1 MHLFRTRARTHTHA
15 HRHISRYQRWQFLD
29 FRVYGYTHYLF
40 LTLLPF
46 YIHALTHTVVL
57 VLDRATAAGGS
68 EGGGLEVGEGV
79 GLSGGK
85 SQGRSK
91 AGGGTDRDVGVRIYA
106 SDPTQHVHTQARQAH
121 DRFAGSR
128 RKMLE
133 ARGHG
138 ILAGNIDTQARVL
151 GNGSGGGL
159 SRSQEGGG
167 AAGNIDSTHGAQK
180 ASTIAYMVVVD
191 GGSSGSYADVC
202 RRMLTYADVC

>member
-1 MHLFRTRARTHTHA
+1 MQ
-15 HRHISRYQRWQFLD
+15 SLD
-29 FRVYGYTHYLF
+29 FRVYVYTHYLF

-46 YIHALTHTVVL
+46 YMYALTRTVVL

-68 EGGGLEVGEGV
+68 EVGGLEVGEGV

-85 SQGRSK
+85 SHGRSK
-91 AGGGTDRDVGVRIYA
+91 AGGGADTGVGVRIYA
-106 SDPTQHVHTQARQAH
+106 SDQDASTQHVHTHVRHTH

-128 RKMLE
+128 RKTLE

-138 ILAGNIDTQARVL
+138 ILAGNIDTTL
-151 GNGSGGGL
+151 
-159 SRSQEGGG
+159 
-167 AAGNIDSTHGAQK
+167 GAQK

-202 RRMLTYADVC
+202 